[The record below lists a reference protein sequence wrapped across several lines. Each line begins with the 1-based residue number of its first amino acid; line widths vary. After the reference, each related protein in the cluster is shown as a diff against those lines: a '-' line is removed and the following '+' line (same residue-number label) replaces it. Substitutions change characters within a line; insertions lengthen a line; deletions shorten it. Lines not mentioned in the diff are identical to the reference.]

1 MNYKSSVIITF
12 LILFLSFFSY
22 FVPSLKTQ
30 SNENRTMATFNMIVN
45 PNRQSIVYNSN
56 PVERL
61 EAALSD
67 QFAFRENFIR
77 VYLNLFNFAE
87 NTAVYLTKLLIP
99 SLRNQHTLTSI
110 GKYQTIEDTGYVIEY
125 PATKPLN
132 KEVIQTRMDQ
142 LELLH
147 KKYPNLKFYIYYV
160 TQGNETGWFDKSLG
174 ITTANHY
181 QELLDIKPSYVKAGH
196 LVYKDLDDYVNI
208 HYKTDHHWNHIGAI
222 RGYNEIYAM
231 LREDFN
237 LSNKLVPTEEA
248 EVSKMHNFAFLGSY
262 GRNLGKLFDT
272 NKFKYDDFSFYE
284 FNLPERKLSVINPEN
299 REEIAVTKL
308 NLKDE
313 YKRGGR

>member
-160 TQGNETGWFDKSLG
+160 TQGNETGWFDKSFRNVF
-174 ITTANHY
+174 TY
-181 QELLDIKPSYVKAGH
+181 FDISIKIRNTFSHRFPFFCF
-196 LVYKDLDDYVNI
+196 DY
-208 HYKTDHHWNHIGAI
+208 
-222 RGYNEIYAM
+222 
-231 LREDFN
+231 
-237 LSNKLVPTEEA
+237 
-248 EVSKMHNFAFLGSY
+248 
-262 GRNLGKLFDT
+262 
-272 NKFKYDDFSFYE
+272 FS
-284 FNLPERKLSVINPEN
+284 
-299 REEIAVTKL
+299 
-308 NLKDE
+308 
-313 YKRGGR
+313 